1 MSCHSNFSTDSSTE
15 SCSQSDNSCKN
26 DCKKYII
33 REPLSTYSCDTSLCT
48 DSSCVDSSSDCD
60 TSSNTSCNTET
71 SCDTST
77 CDNSSCDTTCE
88 TSSCDTTCDTSSCN
102 TTCDTSSCNTSSCSS
117 STCSDSSNTSNCSNT
132 SGNTCDSCTDVSE
145 MGTISENVCED
156 SCSGCCD
163 DIDLLPNRADV
174 FIKSNQCVHYN
185 SERGVNYDTPLVLG
199 TNKLTKVAGINQV
212 MNKAV
217 PSLAVHG
224 DIYVSGNIYTG
235 HIPAELHQ
243 EVKHNYVNSQN
254 KYIDALEPVVKNGV
268 VQNVTYHH
276 IKPTDAAG
284 VVYVNPINGPIYV
297 VLGSENG
304 EIDFRNNQ
312 TITIKDVSLMYN
324 EGSTYNVYVTVPTKN
339 EIYIEHYDSTCRL
352 KMSNNG
358 TYIIN
363 TSNGAVTY
371 QFAVINGKSC
381 WIIKDQFIGNNRI
394 LPRRGLVF
402 NAVEHNDVKKLLNYR
417 S

>member
-15 SCSQSDNSCKN
+15 SCGHSEIE
-26 DCKKYII
+26 CKKYII
-33 REPLSTYSCDTSLCT
+33 CEPLSTYSCDSSLCT
-48 DSSCVDSSSDCD
+48 DSSCVDSSDSCETSTCNTSNTCD
-60 TSSNTSCNTET
+60 TSS
-71 SCDTST
+71 
-77 CDNSSCDTTCE
+77 CE
-88 TSSCDTTCDTSSCN
+88 TSSCNTSCETSSCNTSCDTSSCN
-102 TTCDTSSCNTSSCSS
+102 TSTCDTSSCNTSTCDTSSC
-117 STCSDSSNTSNCSNT
+117 DSSNTSNCSNT

-145 MGTISENVCED
+145 MGTISENICED
-156 SCSGCCD
+156 SCDCCD
-163 DIDLLPNRADV
+163 DIDLLPNKADV

-199 TNKLTKVAGINQV
+199 TNKLSKVAGINQV
-212 MNKAV
+212 MNKAI

-235 HIPAELHQ
+235 HIPAELHVETKQ
-243 EVKHNYVNSQN
+243 TYVNSQN

-276 IKPTDAAG
+276 IKPSDNAG
-284 VVYVNPINGPIYV
+284 AVYVNPINGPIYV
-297 VLGSENG
+297 VLGSEQG

-324 EGSTYNVYVTVPTKN
+324 EGSTYNVYVTVPSKN
-339 EIYIEHYDSTCRL
+339 QIYIEHYDSTCRL
-352 KMSNNG
+352 KMSTNG

-371 QFAVINGKSC
+371 QFAMINGKPC

-394 LPRRGLVF
+394 LPRKGLVF
-402 NAVEHNDVKKLLNYR
+402 NTVEHNDVKKLLNYR